1 MLVGPFAQQTIIL
14 PKQQSCDAKCMYR
27 ISAHSPLVA
36 YACSSVSLVDA
47 SVKVDL
53 TDNQKKISVIDP
65 AGKEKGLICD
75 IQPGALFELT
85 IIETV

>member
-1 MLVGPFAQQTIIL
+1 
-14 PKQQSCDAKCMYR
+14 MYR
-27 ISAHSPLVA
+27 ISAHSLLVTGCYPLVA

-47 SVKVDL
+47 LVKIDL
-53 TDNQKKISVIDP
+53 TEQQEKISVIDP